1 MTDTVADLRAFNRF
15 HTRFS
20 GALQPSYMESG
31 MGLTAARTLYEIA
44 QGGSTD
50 DGGILA
56 MELQDRLDIDSG
68 YASRILRGFEK
79 QGWIIR
85 GRGTD
90 ARRRPIR
97 LTDEGLSA
105 FDALD
110 RRTRADTEARIAGLD
125 DLARERLSDALA
137 TIRQLLGDKV
147 DDPWDI
153 RIAQAGDLALIA
165 SRQTIL
171 YNRDYGWGR
180 GMEILES
187 EVTTAF
193 LRDFKPGREQCW
205 VARRH
210 ERMLGAVM
218 VVDAGGG
225 VAQLR
230 LLHVE
235 PDARGMGIGGALVD
249 QCIAFARDAGY
260 AHMRLWTHTVLEG
273 ARRIY
278 ERAGFTITSV
288 EFHNHFGEPIQ
299 GETWEMPL

>member
-1 MTDTVADLRAFNRF
+1 MTDTVAFLRAFNRF

-31 MGLTAARTLYEIA
+31 MGLTAARMLYEIA
-44 QGGSTD
+44 QGGTAD
-50 DGGILA
+50 DGGVLA
-56 MELQDRLDIDSG
+56 MELQSRLDIDSG

-79 QGWIIR
+79 QGWIVR

-97 LTDEGLSA
+97 LTDEGRRA

-110 RRTRADTEARIAGLD
+110 ARTRAHTEARIAGLD
-125 DLARERLSDALA
+125 ADARERLADALA
-137 TIRQLLGDKV
+137 TVRQLLGDPI
-147 DDPWDI
+147 DDPWHI
-153 RIAQAGDLALIA
+153 RTARPGDLALIA

-171 YNRDYGWGR
+171 YDRDYGWGR
-180 GMEILES
+180 PMEVLQS

-205 VARRH
+205 VADRH
-210 ERMLGAVM
+210 GRMLGAIM
-218 VVDAGGG
+218 IVDAGEG

-235 PDARGMGIGGALVD
+235 PDARGMGVGGALVD
-249 QCIAFARDAGY
+249 QCIAFARAAGY
-260 AHMRLWTHTVLEG
+260 SRMRLWTHTILEG

-278 ERAGFTITSV
+278 QRAGFSIVSV
-288 EFHNHFGEPIQ
+288 DSHDHFGETIQ
-299 GETWEMPL
+299 GEIWEMSL